1 MVLIKESKKI
11 DLIIKSEPWSDKELK
26 EFRAIMKVQKA
37 KRKKLSA
44 RATKHKKKQNA
55 QTPRLYN
62 V

>member
-1 MVLIKESKKI
+1 MSLIKESKKI

-26 EFRAIMKVQKA
+26 EFRAIMKVQKSR
-37 KRKKLSA
+37 RKELTL
-44 RATKHKKKQNA
+44 RATKQKTKQNA